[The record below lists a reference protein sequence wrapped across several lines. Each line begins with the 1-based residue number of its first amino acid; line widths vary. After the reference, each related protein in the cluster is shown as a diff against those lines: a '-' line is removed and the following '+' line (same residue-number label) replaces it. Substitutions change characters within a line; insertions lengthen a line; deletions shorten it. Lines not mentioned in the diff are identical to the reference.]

1 MATQQSEPVILAETS
16 AKSGDPAAME
26 FLARRFFEGRGTA
39 QSFQKSYYWSTIALS
54 EGITHLTSLNKF
66 ALKKLSEEEKV
77 STEEKLQ
84 DWFDN

>member
-1 MATQQSEPVILAETS
+1 
-16 AKSGDPAAME
+16 
-26 FLARRFFEGRGTA
+26 
-39 QSFQKSYYWSTIALS
+39 
-54 EGITHLTSLNKF
+54 LNKF